1 MERHVGIQVGR
12 CGGVLYVSCRGV
24 GTISRKECGKGCRT
38 SFLKGGVAID
48 VEMVMVWQDEK
59 GDSEKG
65 FGKQI

>member
-12 CGGVLYVSCRGV
+12 CVVVSCRGV
-24 GTISRKECGKGCRT
+24 GTIRRKECGKGCRT

-59 GDSEKG
+59 GDGEKS

>member
-1 MERHVGIQVGR
+1 
-12 CGGVLYVSCRGV
+12 VSCRGV

-59 GDSEKG
+59 GDGEKG

>member
-1 MERHVGIQVGR
+1 M
-12 CGGVLYVSCRGV
+12 LCRGV
-24 GTISRKECGKGCRT
+24 GTISRKECGKGCRI

-59 GDSEKG
+59 GDGEKG